1 MYIVSYINK
10 SQKGMS
16 ALLDQATKE
25 ARQGHLDLKRQ
36 VRHIGNYF
44 TNSFETSAQEAVYL
58 TIQIPL
64 TKATRQLVFIN
75 TSPSVQRSFL
85 LKETSTLQKMSPDST
100 DIEAEND
107 IKRYSNRPRALENWC
122 LADYVSQL
130 DIKYPKKKLED
141 TANFKDDINEDQCED
156 VESELESDTETSNGI
171 NITTI
176 KQRTSFRVIRY
187 VRFNKKIYA
196 EIFYRERL
204 LLFYPWRDDVK
215 DLNGNH
221 EAYEAMHKSIQRFVE
236 SKARQY
242 EHNAEEIQRAQE
254 QVEHDYPF

>member
-1 MYIVSYINK
+1 
-10 SQKGMS
+10 MS

-44 TNSFETSAQEAVYL
+44 TNSVETSAQEAVYL

-64 TKATRQLVFIN
+64 TKATRQVVFIN
-75 TSPSVQRSFL
+75 TSPSDQRSFL

-171 NITTI
+171 NITLKNGTTI
-176 KQRTSFRVIRY
+176 KQKIISS
-187 VRFNKKIYA
+187 NK
-196 EIFYRERL
+196 
-204 LLFYPWRDDVK
+204 VC
-215 DLNGNH
+215 
-221 EAYEAMHKSIQRFVE
+221 
-236 SKARQY
+236 
-242 EHNAEEIQRAQE
+242 EIQQKN
-254 QVEHDYPF
+254 QC